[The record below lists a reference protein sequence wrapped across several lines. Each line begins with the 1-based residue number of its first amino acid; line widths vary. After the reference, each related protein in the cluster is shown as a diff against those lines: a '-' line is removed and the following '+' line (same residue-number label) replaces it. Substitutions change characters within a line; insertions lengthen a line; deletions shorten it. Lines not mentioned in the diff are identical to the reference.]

1 MEALFIK
8 KKLKIIKLLK
18 LTKYIE
24 NSYNDKIYLFKLRI
38 FPLKIFK
45 LEI

>member
-8 KKLKIIKLLK
+8 KNLKIIKLLK

-38 FPLKIFK
+38 FTSKIFD